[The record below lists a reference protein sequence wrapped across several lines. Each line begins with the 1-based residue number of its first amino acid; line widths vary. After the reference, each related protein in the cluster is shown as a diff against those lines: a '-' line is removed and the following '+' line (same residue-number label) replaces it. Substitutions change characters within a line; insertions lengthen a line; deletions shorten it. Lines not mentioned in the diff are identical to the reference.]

1 MNKQKIYRV
10 YIHTTPDGMVYVGVT
25 KNIKYRWRPSA
36 YKRTALEPYINE
48 FGWRNIK
55 HEVIYTCEDRTEAF
69 EVEGDMIDYYDDKG
83 VLINKVRSGLLCT
96 TNRQEYDKQYRDEH
110 KNEISEWHKQYYKY
124 HKEER
129 TAYKRQYRLKM
140 KQSQS
145 DNLGIAS

>member
-1 MNKQKIYRV
+1 MNNIYKV
-10 YIHTTPDGMVYVGVT
+10 YTHTAPNGDVYVGVT

-69 EVEGDMIDYYDDKG
+69 EVEDDMIEYYGEKG
-83 VLINKVRSGLLCT
+83 VLINKLRSGLLCT

-110 KNEISEWHKQYYKY
+110 KNEITEWHKQYYKE
-124 HKEER
+124 HREER
-129 TAYKRQYRLKM
+129 LAYAKQHKI
-140 KQSQS
+140 KKEQSQE
-145 DNLGIAS
+145 NLGIAS